1 MGPIRCIFFTSG
13 LNPHVSAKEEPQ
25 IGLIC
30 RLSRSGNEAPGL
42 ILIHRIMSFCAFSM
56 ASECR
61 LWSFSTGIDSPR
73 WPISAQG
80 KSKVLSGFV
89 LARLWMRRWGE
100 VAEIVL
106 RCFFFSD
113 VTFRSKW
120 HLLWGFLCH
129 AGRDLSAPFSPR
141 MHLVAE
147 TLSLLISSLLVPEQQ
162 LL

>member
-1 MGPIRCIFFTSG
+1 MGPIRCIFSHPVWTRMWAPKK
-13 LNPHVSAKEEPQ
+13 NHRSAWSADYQ
-25 IGLIC
+25 
-30 RLSRSGNEAPGL
+30 APGL

-80 KSKVLSGFV
+80 KSKVLSGCV
-89 LARLWMRRWGE
+89 LARLWMRRWGK
-100 VAEIVL
+100 VAAIVL